1 MPSWL
6 LGKVTTFPGTSQRQN
21 ADALIPAF
29 VLNRLSVPAR
39 SRCPTPP
46 GAPAP
51 QLLFEGPGGSLFTLW
66 VQASFQF
73 LRWLE
78 RSVSAPSL
86 CSPPSC
92 PAVAPSPEPP
102 AARFYAATETY
113 WFYLDISTAVCVP
126 DVSFL
131 GRGCVPSYVPTQCF
145 TLQGHLTQ
153 WLPCPEDA
161 PRQPRAPALLL

>member
-29 VLNRLSVPAR
+29 VLNRLSVPTR

-66 VQASFQF
+66 VQASSSSYAG
-73 LRWLE
+73 WNVP
-78 RSVSAPSL
+78 SVPLLSARL
-86 CSPPSC
+86 
-92 PAVAPSPEPP
+92 PP
-102 AARFYAATETY
+102 ALQSHLLRNLPQHVSTET
-113 WFYLDISTAVCVP
+113 
-126 DVSFL
+126 
-131 GRGCVPSYVPTQCF
+131 
-145 TLQGHLTQ
+145 
-153 WLPCPEDA
+153 
-161 PRQPRAPALLL
+161 